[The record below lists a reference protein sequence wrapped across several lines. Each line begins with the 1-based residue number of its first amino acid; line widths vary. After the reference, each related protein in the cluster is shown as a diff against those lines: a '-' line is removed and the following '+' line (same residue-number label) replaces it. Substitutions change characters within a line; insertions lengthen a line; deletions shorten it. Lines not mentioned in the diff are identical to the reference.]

1 MTKSGMSK
9 EEQQKDRLE
18 VLDERKFLKKAK
30 DYRFNVFLFS
40 NLVSSFFVFVSSKYR
55 KAVVVVTRDKNLARI
70 KKQKAS
76 NANANAK
83 PKTSQASKGPA
94 RPIKSFKNKNKGK
107 TGKNEKEKDED

>member
-1 MTKSGMSK
+1 MSK

-76 NANANAK
+76 NANANANAK
-83 PKTSQASKGPA
+83 PKTSQVSKGPA